1 VTGQTRK
8 GLNVTREGREDTSH
22 RNIWRKR
29 LLERRDRCTKVGMYL
44 RVVESSRLV
53 RAEWREED
61 EGERDQR

>member
-1 VTGQTRK
+1 MTGQTRK

>member
-1 VTGQTRK
+1 MTGQTRK
-8 GLNVTREGREDTSH
+8 GLNVTREGREDRSH

-29 LLERRDRCTKVGMYL
+29 LLGRGDRCTKVGMYL
-44 RVVESSRLV
+44 RIVGSSRLV

>member
-1 VTGQTRK
+1 MTGQTRK

-61 EGERDQR
+61 EGERHQR